1 MFNVRFRVIGYYG
14 IFGSYVIV
22 SIINIFYIVLFVK
35 ETRGPRAHPRYITD
49 AVASDL
55 GSDPEQR
62 PKNLLSVA
70 HLRSVFSTAMK
81 SRPNNMRAVLL
92 MLITAMILN
101 MSATNS
107 KCTIINDV
115 GRNISVYSHNYL

>member
-1 MFNVRFRVIGYYG
+1 MGYYG
-14 IFGSYVIV
+14 IFGSYLIV
-22 SIINIFYIVLFVK
+22 SIINMFYIVLFVK
-35 ETRGPRAHPRYITD
+35 ETRGPRAHPQYITD
-49 AVASDL
+49 AASSDL

-107 KCTIINDV
+107 KCTNKNRCGKEYFCLV
-115 GRNISVYSHNYL
+115 T